1 MKLHPGRDTRLL
13 VIGAGDIGR
22 RVIDRLGSIE
32 AKLAATSTP
41 AKRGALRR
49 LGATPILADLDRPG
63 TLQRLPRDWNLLL
76 HCAPPPSAGA
86 RDDRT
91 RNLLAAL
98 RWPGAQRARSVARA
112 IVYLSTSG
120 VYGDCD
126 GARVSEACRP
136 RPRNARALRRL
147 DAEGR
152 LERFARHQGMG
163 LIILR
168 VPGIYAPDRLPLA
181 RLAAGT
187 PAIVAAEDSFT
198 NHIHAH
204 DLAGIVLRALSI
216 LRRRRPRQ
224 RVFNASDDSEMRMG
238 DYFDLVAHAY
248 GLNPPPR
255 LPRDA
260 VRRVVS
266 PLLWSFM
273 SESRRLDNGRM
284 KRELR
289 VRLDY
294 PQVAQGV
301 AQAARSRAPASP
313 AISLKA

>member
-22 RVIDRLGSIE
+22 RVIARLGSIK
-32 AKLAATSTP
+32 AKVATTSTP
-41 AKRGALRR
+41 AKRGALKR
-49 LGATPILADLDRPG
+49 LGATAILADLDRPG
-63 TLQRLPRDWNLLL
+63 SLKRLPCDWNLLL
-76 HCAPPPSAGA
+76 HCAPPPSAGPH
-86 RDDRT
+86 DKRT
-91 RNLLAAL
+91 RNLLKAL
-98 RWPGAQRARSVARA
+98 RQPRAQRARSVARA

-120 VYGDCD
+120 VYGDCG

-136 RPRNARALRRL
+136 QPGNARALRRL
-147 DAEGR
+147 DAEVR
-152 LERFARHQGMG
+152 LTRFARRAGMG

-187 PAIVAAEDSFT
+187 PAILPAEDSYT
-198 NHIHAH
+198 NHVHAQ
-204 DLAGIVLRALSI
+204 DLAGIVLRALTI

-224 RVFNASDDSEMRMG
+224 RIYNASDDSEVRMG
-238 DYFDLVAHAY
+238 EYFDIVAHAF
-248 GLNPPPR
+248 GLNTPPR
-255 LPRDA
+255 LSRDA
-260 VRRVVS
+260 VRLVVS

-273 SESRRLDNGRM
+273 GESRRLDNTRM

-289 VRLDY
+289 VQLTY
-294 PQVAQGV
+294 PHVTHGV
-301 AQAARSRAPASP
+301 AQAARSRAPAKP